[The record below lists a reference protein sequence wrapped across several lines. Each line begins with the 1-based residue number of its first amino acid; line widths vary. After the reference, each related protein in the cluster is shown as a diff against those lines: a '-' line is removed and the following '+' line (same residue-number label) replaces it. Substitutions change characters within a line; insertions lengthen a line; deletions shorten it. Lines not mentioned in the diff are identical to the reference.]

1 MVNYVIE
8 EWVGGVSLELLLGGE
23 VLFEEGVDVGVL
35 ELRLSEVGGEFLDV
49 SFNECIVH
57 ELVEAFAYAHA

>member
-1 MVNYVIE
+1 M
-8 EWVGGVSLELLLGGE
+8 ELLLGGE